1 MKVLIVYS
9 SLTGNTKKVCEKA
22 YQLLNCEK
30 EIINIENISEK
41 NLDNFENI
49 ILGTWIDKATADEKM
64 RKFLK
69 TISGKN
75 LYFIGTLAAS
85 LNSEHAK
92 KCFNNLTKL
101 CSKNNNFIDGIL
113 ARGRVSEELQE
124 KFEKFPLNIIHKF
137 VPNMKEIIEEA
148 NSHPNESD
156 FKLIEDF
163 IHKNFLQFVSK

>member
-75 LYFIGTLAAS
+75 LYFLGTLAAS
-85 LNSEHAK
+85 LSSEHAK

-137 VPNMKEIIEEA
+137 VPNMKEIIAEA
-148 NSHPNESD
+148 DSHPNESD
-156 FKLIEDF
+156 FKLIENF
-163 IHKNFLQFVSK
+163 IYKNFLQFVSK